1 MLVVSKFKSF
11 FPCER
16 ANLYL
21 QVGGSPATQQIASL
35 SGGQKARV
43 AMAVLASTYH
53 HSSLIGRHRGVGG
66 RGGDIKKLLGFLVCL
81 FVAFLQDTSFQVKTR
96 TMGDVSFYS

>member
-66 RGGDIKKLLGFLVCL
+66 SGGDIKKTTGISCL
-81 FVAFLQDTSFQVKTR
+81 PLCWFFARHVLSSQN
-96 TMGDVSFYS
+96 

>member
-53 HSSLIGRHRGVGG
+53 HSSLIGRHRGGG
-66 RGGDIKKLLGFLVCL
+66 GEILKNYWGFLFASLLL
-81 FVAFLQDTSFQVKTR
+81 FCKTR
-96 TMGDVSFYS
+96 PFKSKLGQGDVSFYI